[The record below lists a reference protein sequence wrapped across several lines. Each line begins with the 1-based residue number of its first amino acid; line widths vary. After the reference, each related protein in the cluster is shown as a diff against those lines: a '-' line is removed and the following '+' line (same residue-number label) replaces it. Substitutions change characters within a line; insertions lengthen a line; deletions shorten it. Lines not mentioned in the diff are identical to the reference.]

1 MRVRRKARAGRYL
14 GPEEQSRQRLE
25 TQLAVTRVLSTAA
38 AGGAAAAVLEQVCL
52 GLGWDLGVV
61 WTEDPA
67 TRELVCASLWQPPD
81 EPLREFASTVRN
93 SRSGIEIAPTGS
105 AWESRSAAW
114 LTEHDAGV
122 GEGVRSAIAVAMVGG
137 GRSVGVLEFFGTG
150 HRDADPGLGRLMEG
164 FGLQLGEVI
173 ARDRAD
179 HRARLAEDRRRAVLD
194 AAPDPVISV
203 DGDGLVTEYN
213 RAAEEVFGHRRPL
226 VLGRDFIDLMIP
238 ERLREQQRARF
249 RHRLSGG
256 RASVLGRRFETTAIR
271 ADGREVPVEL
281 TMARAER
288 PGRTGLTAYLR
299 DISASRRAERA
310 MRDLA
315 AIVESSED
323 AIVSA
328 TLDGVILTW
337 NRGAERLYG
346 YSASEAIDQPIEMLA
361 TLDNQDEMPQT
372 MARLRRGDT
381 VGQFETVLRRK
392 DGSPVDVELTVSPVI
407 GGDGRIVGVSMI
419 ARDITLQ
426 KRAQEQI
433 AHLAYHDQLT
443 GLPNRAM
450 FYQHLELAI
459 ARADRHRLGV
469 AVLFVDL
476 DSFKLV
482 NDSFG
487 HLAGDGLLRAFATRL
502 RAVTRATDI
511 VARQGGDEFLV
522 LVPDL
527 ELTSGSGIEPSA
539 LEVVQAIESK
549 VRSVLDTPFDVAG
562 TPIHVG
568 LSIGVSI
575 YPIDAR
581 DRDQLLRNADTAMY
595 IGKGLGDDSP
605 QLEQDGSRGRLALIA
620 RLRGAVD
627 NEQFELHYQPIVELA
642 SGSLVGAEAL
652 LRWRDPGHGL
662 VLPGE
667 FIPLAERS
675 GMIEPITRWVIDN
688 ACMQAREWSDH
699 QLDLVVTF
707 NLPPALWG
715 PAIVETL
722 IEATRRAGVEPH
734 RMMIEITESTAMVQP
749 GRARQTLAA
758 LREHGV
764 RLAIDDFGTGHSS
777 LGRLHQLPVS
787 TLKIDRSFVSALPHD
802 TGAAAIV
809 STIVQLAHSLGLQPL
824 AEGIET
830 EAQLRFLVEQGCDLG
845 QGYLLGRPMVPS
857 RIEALA
863 R

>member
-1 MRVRRKARAGRYL
+1 MEV
-14 GPEEQSRQRLE
+14 
-25 TQLAVTRVLSTAA
+25 QLAVTGALSEATATAA
-38 AGGAAAAVLEQVCL
+38 VRAVLEQVCR
-52 GLGWDLGVV
+52 GLAWDLGVA
-61 WTEDPA
+61 WIEDA
-67 TRELVCASLWQPPD
+67 GSGELVCGDLWQPPD
-81 EPLREFASTVRN
+81 KPLGELADTVRN
-93 SRSGIEIAPTGS
+93 VRSGPPIESAGS
-105 AWESRSAAW
+105 AGERWAW
-114 LTEHDAGV
+114 PNDGEAGLVGGV
-122 GEGVRSAIAVAMVGG
+122 GSGIAVAMVGG
-137 GRSVGVLEFFGTG
+137 GRTVGVLEFFSARP
-150 HRDADPGLGRLMEG
+150 RDPDPELGRLIEG
-164 FGLQLGEVI
+164 FALQLGEVI
-173 ARDRAD
+173 ARGDADR
-179 HRARLAEDRRRAVLD
+179 RASQAEDRSRAVLD

-203 DGDGLVTEYN
+203 DRDGRVTEYN
-213 RAAEEVFGHRRPL
+213 QAAEEVFGHRRTL
-226 VLGRDFIDLMIP
+226 VLGRDFIDLLIP

-256 RASVLGRRFETTAIR
+256 RVSVLGRRFETTALR
-271 ADGREVPVEL
+271 SDGHEVPVEL

-323 AIVSA
+323 AILSA
-328 TLDGVILTW
+328 TLDGAILTW

-346 YSASEAIDQPIEMLA
+346 YAASEAIGRPIEMLT
-361 TLDNQDEMPQT
+361 TLDNQDEMPRT

-381 VGQFETVLRRK
+381 VGQFETIRRRK

-487 HLAGDGLLRAFATRL
+487 HLAGDGLLRDFATRL

-539 LEVVQAIESK
+539 LEVVQAIEAK

-595 IGKGLGDDSP
+595 VGKGLGDGSP
-605 QLEQDGSRGRLALIA
+605 QLEQAGSRGRLALIA

-642 SGSLVGAEAL
+642 SGNLVGAEAL

-675 GMIEPITRWVIDN
+675 GMIEPITRWVIDS
-688 ACMQAREWSDH
+688 ACHQAREWSDH
-699 QLDLVVTF
+699 ELDLVVTF

-809 STIVQLAHSLGLQPL
+809 ATIVQLAHSLGLQPL

-830 EAQLRFLVEQGCDLG
+830 EAQLRFLVEHGCDLG
-845 QGYLLGRPMVPS
+845 QGFLLGRPMVPA